1 MQMNAYAEKPEKLLR
16 QRELNNMRTQ
26 KVRARE
32 KRKMRVRRKVVG
44 TAQRPRLAVFR
55 SLNNMYAQMVDDM
68 ENKTLLTVST
78 LDKDLKGKLKNTAN
92 TEAAKTIGKV
102 FAEKAMKKGVKEVV
116 FDRGGYLYHGRVKAL
131 AEGAREG
138 GLKF

>member
-1 MQMNAYAEKPEKLLR
+1 
-16 QRELNNMRTQ
+16 MRAQ

-68 ENKTLLTVST
+68 ENKILLTVST

-92 TEAAKTIGKV
+92 AEAAKTIGKV